1 MTIRNLQ
8 VSPVYFRRE
17 IVGYSVEGII
27 RDCPD
32 SLWDPIT
39 HNAIFR
45 TEERAKR
52 FLAKVSKVSTWNL
65 KLANWRVGASWD
77 GAYSVL

>member
-1 MTIRNLQ
+1 MIRNLK
-8 VSPVYFRRE
+8 VEPVYFRRE
-17 IVGYSVEGII
+17 IVGYSVGGII

-32 SLWDPIT
+32 SLWDPII

-45 TEERAKR
+45 TQERAER
-52 FLAKVSKVSTWNL
+52 FLAKIRAGRINW
-65 KLANWRVGASWD
+65 AHWRVGPSWD